1 MSFYKKV
8 KKCNLRDEDEK
19 TERNNRIHFSFEDD
33 SNCFSASKKKKKKKS
48 KTEDKK

>member
-33 SNCFSASKKKKKKKS
+33 SNRFSASKKKKKKKS

>member
-33 SNCFSASKKKKKKKS
+33 SNRFSASQKKKKKS